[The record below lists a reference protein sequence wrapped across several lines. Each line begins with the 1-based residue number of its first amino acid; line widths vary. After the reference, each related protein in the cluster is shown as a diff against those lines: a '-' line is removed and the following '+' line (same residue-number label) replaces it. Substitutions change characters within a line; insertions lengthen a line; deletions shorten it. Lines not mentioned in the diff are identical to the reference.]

1 VQDIFDIIEKVAGDV
16 TPTKD
21 ERKKLERAVRTV
33 KERLDAAGIKY
44 EIGGSYARD
53 TWLSGDAD
61 VDFFMVYPP
70 ELGAENINMRGLQDA
85 ERAMEGFPY
94 WKRYAEHPYLE
105 GRVKGVT
112 VNLVPCADTEKG
124 NWITSMD
131 RSRFHTLILNQLLND
146 ELKKQTR
153 VLKSFLKANG
163 IYGAEIRIGG
173 FSGYVTEILTVKYGS
188 FIEVLNRAKDWKR
201 GTIISLSNDIAVN
214 DFNTPII
221 IIDPVDNNRNLAA
234 AIKPSN
240 IAKLQLLA
248 GMFLEKPSIFYFKR
262 RIAKFNKSFTPN
274 TVSVIFKT
282 PNKVEEIRWSEYMK
296 TCNAILNELDRE
308 GFGPITYSIFESNG
322 WTSLTFLVT
331 FTNSQIKVKTGP
343 PAENIKA
350 SLEFIKTNSN
360 IFVGNDMKVYSV
372 IKRKAKNVQLAV
384 RNALK
389 RPVEIGIAKGL
400 LESIKAAKVVTFSP
414 ELKDMEYFSAINGS
428 LNEIFYAI

>member
-16 TPTKD
+16 TPSRE
-21 ERKKLERAVRTV
+21 ERKKLEIAVRTV

-61 VDFFMVYPP
+61 VDFFMVYPS
-70 ELGAENINMRGLQDA
+70 ELGAEKINMRGLEDA
-85 ERAMEGFPY
+85 ERAMQGFPH

-131 RSRFHTLILNQLLND
+131 RSRFHTMILNQLLND

-188 FIEVLNRAKDWKR
+188 FVGVLNGAKDWKR
-201 GTIISLSNDIAVN
+201 GTIISLSSDITIN
-214 DFNTPII
+214 DFNTQII

-248 GMFLEKPSIFYFKR
+248 GRFLEKPSILYFKR
-262 RIAKFNKSFTPN
+262 RIVKFNKSFAPN
-274 TVSVIFKT
+274 TISVIFKV

-296 TCNAILNELDRE
+296 TCNAIFNKLNRE
-308 GFGPITYSIFESNG
+308 GFGPITYSIFESKG
-322 WTSLTFLVT
+322 WVSLTFLVT
-331 FTNSQIKVKTGP
+331 FTNSQIKVKAGP
-343 PAENIKA
+343 PAENVKA
-350 SLEFIKTNSN
+350 SLEFIKTNDN
-360 IFVGNDMKVYSV
+360 IFVGNDMKIYSV
-372 IKRKAKNVQLAV
+372 IQRKTKNVQLAV

-400 LESIKAAKVVTFSP
+400 LDSVRVAKVVTFSS
-414 ELKDMEYFSAINGS
+414 ELKDKEYFSAVNGS
-428 LNEIFYAI
+428 LNEIFYAV